1 MAKAGNKTITW
12 ILLRDARALVVEA
25 YQSPSTAERWLQE
38 HLKTGRIRWRCWKI
52 DGPIE
57 SDPWM
62 NDATRLGDP
71 RFWCP
76 SVEVGGM
83 RLWILSVNWQESS
96 AHRNGMGGY
105 TVSRIEVPREDV
117 VALLPRGLVPVSARG
132 EPGNRWIEAEVKRR
146 AAAGDVPES
155 ITDFSR
161 ELASKMAGVPGVR
174 PLKPRTIENRLRDWR
189 LWPIK

>member
-38 HLKTGRIRWRCWKI
+38 HLKTGRIRWRYWKI
-52 DGPIE
+52 DDPIE

-62 NDATRLGDP
+62 NDAP
-71 RFWCP
+71 RSGEPQFWCP
-76 SVEVGGM
+76 FVEIGQPGL

-96 AHRNGMGGY
+96 AHRDY

-117 VALLPRGLVPVSARG
+117 VALLPRALVPVSARG
-132 EPGNRWIEAEVKRR
+132 EPGKRWLEAEVKRR
-146 AAAGDVPES
+146 EAAGDVPKS
-155 ITDFSR
+155 ISDFSR

-174 PLKPRTIENRLRDWR
+174 PLKARTIENRLRDWE
-189 LWPIK
+189 LWPVK